1 MSFLNPVNEPVI
13 IFSST
18 DAGAPQIDHNAR
30 KSGDIKAI
38 FKSCLVTGYG
48 ATASAGWTATKDT
61 LNILEVVSPSTSMS
75 EYKLGLD
82 DRTAANT
89 TWYYLYKNV
98 RTTPAN
104 ISIISKSILNIDLS
118 NPSNGWQ
125 LLVTPRGI
133 FFIEIFYATDISA
146 LVGRV
151 TYWGAIKSA
160 LANNSGVNIACWCV
174 GHESPATLPSY
185 FFEVG
190 NTAYRHFRLSNFT
203 LTDIVFA
210 GTNINTMG
218 SAAVLADPSILVEVA
233 SPLYL
238 YRQNRFIGEHPAM
251 VMKDNNSVANR
262 YGVYNTTFDG
272 RPAKSICLTYS
283 IPGASYYQEYSKTIL
298 LYLDYWEY

>member
-1 MSFLNPVNEPVI
+1 MSFANPVNELVLS
-13 IFSST
+13 FKST
-18 DAGAPQIDHNAR
+18 DTGAPQIDHNAR
-30 KSGDIKAI
+30 KAGDIKAI

-61 LNILEVVSPSTSMS
+61 LNILEVLSPSASMS
-75 EYKLGLD
+75 EYKLGID

-104 ISIISKSILNIDLS
+104 ISIISKAILNVDIT

-125 LLVTPRGI
+125 LLVTQRGI

-160 LANNSGVNIACWCV
+160 LVNNSGVNIAFWCV
-174 GHESPATLPSY
+174 GHESPAALPNY

-203 LTDIVFA
+203 LTDVVFA

-218 SAAVLADPSILVEVA
+218 ISSVFADPSILVEVA

-238 YRQNRFIGEHPAM
+238 YRQNRFVGEHPALI
-251 VMKDNNSVANR
+251 MKDNNSVASR
-262 YGVYNTTFDG
+262 YGVYDTTFND
-272 RPAKSICLTYS
+272 RPVKSICLTYS
-283 IPGASYYQEYSKTIL
+283 ISGASYYPEYSKTIL